1 MTKKKQVSIFYGG
14 FTFIVGG
21 VNIHLQSLRDG
32 LEQQGY
38 QVNVYTLDSL
48 PLFIKYLPHFAEKL
62 INFFKFPLGFAYKGI
77 VTKMLFKFFFGK
89 QADYFVF
96 EDIYLSW
103 NTNVPSITMLHAVWS
118 DNLQSFKVTE
128 KQVRA
133 LKQKEIQLIECIH
146 HPIATVSQ
154 PYLDFLQMDHF
165 AGQVSAPIY
174 HLPLGINQADF
185 IDIHKIPSTNKNII
199 YIGALESR
207 KNVIF
212 LLEVFKK
219 LFELDNSYALTI
231 IGDGPD
237 RNIVEQFIATH
248 NLPVRLLGRIS
259 HLAVV
264 DQLFKHDLY
273 LHSSTKE
280 SFSYALLE
288 AKLAGLTTFAY
299 EGLQVPAE
307 FIDIKISNYNEDQW
321 FDAIINNNSIPGKID
336 SNKYTIEAM
345 SSNTITLAG

>member
-48 PLFIKYLPHFAEKL
+48 PLLIKYIPHFTEKL

-77 VTKMLFKFFFGK
+77 VTKMLFRIFFGK
-89 QADYFVF
+89 KADYFVF

-103 NTNVPSITMLHAVWS
+103 NTNIPSITMLHAVWS
-118 DNLQSFKVTE
+118 DNLQSFKTSE
-128 KQVRA
+128 NQMKA
-133 LKQKEIQLIECIH
+133 LKQKEIKLIEGIH

-154 PYLDFLQMDHF
+154 PYLDFLKFDHF
-165 AGQVSAPIY
+165 SDQILKQIH
-174 HLPLGINQADF
+174 HLPLGINQSDF
-185 IDIHKIPSTNKNII
+185 IDTQKRLSMNKKII

-219 LFELDNSYALTI
+219 LFEFDNDYALTV

-237 RNIVEQFIATH
+237 RNIVEKFIVTY

-264 DQLFKHDLY
+264 EELFQNDLY

-299 EGLQVPAE
+299 SGLQVPSE
-307 FIDIKISNYNEDQW
+307 FIDIKISDYDVDHW
-321 FDAIINNNSIPGKID
+321 FDAITNNDAMPAKID

-345 SSNTITLAG
+345 TSNTITIAG